1 MNRTRTVVMIAA
13 GAFATLGVA
22 GTALAAGNDGTPGS
36 VVAVAAPGPSP
47 SDDRT
52 RSAEPSSS
60 PSASSPSS
68 AAPVGGGVDEAK
80 AREIALR
87 AAGGGQ
93 VEDVERE
100 SEHGREVWDVEVDV
114 NGVEHEF
121 DIDVASGE
129 IVRHD
134 TDDDRDDDRESD
146 DRDDDDRDDDD
157 RVGDDD

>member
-22 GTALAAGNDGTPGS
+22 GTALAAGNDGTSES
-36 VVAVAAPGPSP
+36 VVTVAAPAPSP

-52 RSAEPSSS
+52 RSAGPSAG
-60 PSASSPSS
+60 PSASNSSS

-80 AREIALR
+80 AREIAVR
-87 AAGGGQ
+87 AAGGGR

-100 SEHGREVWDVEVDV
+100 NEHGRDVWDVEVDV
-114 NGVEHEF
+114 NGVEHEV
-121 DIDVASGE
+121 DIDAASGE

-134 TDDDRDDDRESD
+134 TDDDRDDDSD
-146 DRDDDDRDDDD
+146 DRDGDDRD
-157 RVGDDD
+157 GDDD

>member
-22 GTALAAGNDGTPGS
+22 GTALAAGNDGTSGS
-36 VVAVAAPGPSP
+36 MVTVAAPGPSP
-47 SDDRT
+47 SDDRA
-52 RSAEPSSS
+52 RGAQPSSS

-80 AREIALR
+80 AREIAVR
-87 AAGGGQ
+87 AAGGGRVQ
-93 VEDVERE
+93 DVERE
-100 SEHGREVWDVEVDV
+100 NEHGRDVWDVEVDV

-121 DIDVASGE
+121 DIDAASGE

-134 TDDDRDDDRESD
+134 TDDDRDDDSD
-146 DRDDDDRDDDD
+146 DRDDDRD
-157 RVGDDD
+157 GDDD